1 MFKMSVFTVTHVAG
15 CTQHRFVDCFTMHI
29 IRDHL
34 MLCSAIFVRL
44 HVHLVEF
51 LENCRDSLAVL
62 NEITFGLFVS
72 CESITELPAMLI

>member
-1 MFKMSVFTVTHVAG
+1 
-15 CTQHRFVDCFTMHI
+15 
-29 IRDHL
+29 

-72 CESITELPAMLI
+72 CESIIELPAMLI